1 MQAGDERLLAAF
13 LRYLE
18 GERQLSAH
26 TLKNYQRDLER
37 LDEQLQ
43 ELGQAGWRALDER
56 RLRRAVAQLHGNGL
70 SGRSLARLLSAVR
83 SFYRYLSREGEVT
96 QNPALAVQAP
106 KASRR
111 LPQTLDV
118 DQLGTLLDQRTDDP
132 LEIRDLAMME
142 LLYSSGLRVSEL
154 ASLDLIDP
162 DLRDGSLRVTGK
174 GNKTREVP
182 IGRKAIEALERWI
195 KERNAIALLDESAL
209 FVGKQGRRLGVR
221 AIEQRLKRQGEHVGV
236 SGRVYPHRLRHS
248 FASHML
254 ESSADLRAVQ
264 ELLGHA
270 DIATTQIY
278 THLDFQ
284 HLMEVYEHSHPRAKR
299 KKEQ

>member
-1 MQAGDERLLAAF
+1 MKAGNERLLAAF
-13 LRYLE
+13 LRYLQ

-26 TLKNYQRDLER
+26 TLKNYRRDLER
-37 LDEQLQ
+37 LDEQLE
-43 ELGQAGWRALDER
+43 ELGLSGWRELDER

-83 SFYRYLSREGEVT
+83 SFYRYLSREGEVS

-118 DQLGTLLDQRTDDP
+118 DQLSTLLDQRSDDP
-132 LEIRDLAMME
+132 LIIRDLAMME

-154 ASLDLIDP
+154 ASLDLSDP
-162 DLRDGSLRVTGK
+162 DLRDGSVRVTGK

-182 IGRKAIEALERWI
+182 IGRKAIEALTRWI
-195 KERNAIALLDESAL
+195 RERSAVASIDEAAL
-209 FVGKQGRRLGVR
+209 FVGQRGRRLGVR
-221 AIEQRLKRQGEHVGV
+221 AIEQRLKRHGEHAGIN
-236 SGRVYPHRLRHS
+236 GRVYPHRLRHS

-284 HLMEVYEHSHPRAKR
+284 HLMEVYEQSHPRAKR

>member
-1 MQAGDERLLAAF
+1 MNAGDERLLAAF
-13 LRYLE
+13 LRYLQ

-43 ELGQAGWRALDER
+43 ELGLAGWRELDER

-83 SFYRYLSREGEVT
+83 SFYRFLSREGEVT

-182 IGRKAIEALERWI
+182 IGRKAIAALERWI
-195 KERNAIALLDESAL
+195 RERSAIAQLDESAL

-221 AIEQRLKRQGEHVGV
+221 AIEQRLKRQGEHAGV

-284 HLMEVYEHSHPRAKR
+284 HLMEVYEQSHPRAKR
-299 KKEQ
+299 KKER